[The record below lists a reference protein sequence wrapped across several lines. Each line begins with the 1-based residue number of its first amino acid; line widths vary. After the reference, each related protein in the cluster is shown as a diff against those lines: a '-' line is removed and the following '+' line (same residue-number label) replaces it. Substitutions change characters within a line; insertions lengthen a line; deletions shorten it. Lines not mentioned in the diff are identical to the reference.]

1 MGGFPGMGGEE
12 DGAGGL
18 DLPHA
23 GRGGKEGGKS
33 PRPLGNRH
41 KRQRRCTIAP
51 LFYPASDKD
60 WTKKD
65 SEWRTINGAKIL
77 IENGKIVAGAGEKLN
92 GRTVESF
99 RGKPGCNNA
108 FGTKE
113 PEKQHIRCKH
123 AREIKVLFGQPFRGY
138 HGTEAINK
146 LKNEWRGY
154 IPSAFHRDDIGN
166 IDLIYGNECIG
177 LKHIIK
183 ERIGRG

>member
-1 MGGFPGMGGEE
+1 MGGEE

-23 GRGGKEGGKS
+23 GRGGKEGDKP

-41 KRQRRCTIAP
+41 KRQRRC
-51 LFYPASDKD
+51 
-60 WTKKD
+60 
-65 SEWRTINGAKIL
+65 TINGAKIL
-77 IENGKIVAGAGEKLN
+77 IENGKIVAGAGGKLN

-138 HGTEAINK
+138 HGIEAINK
-146 LKNEWRGY
+146 LKNERRGY
-154 IPSAFHRDDIGN
+154 IPSAFHRDDIEN